1 MARYIDADKL
11 IKKISPIG
19 MVDDGNYTINAK
31 AVKVAIDKTPT
42 VDVEK
47 ERLESA
53 SFRFALL
60 DSIKRSKIAIA
71 EHDREVARE
80 IFEEMQSCLIQ
91 RHWNGLDIVSFEF
104 DAVKYAELKKKYTES
119 EGKG

>member
-1 MARYIDADKL
+1 MARYIDADEL
-11 IKKISPIG
+11 IKKIFPIG
-19 MVDDGNYTINAK
+19 LVDDGNYTINAK

-71 EHDREVARE
+71 EHDRELARK
-80 IFEEMQSCLIQ
+80 IFEEIERTFKALLM
-91 RHWNGLDIVSFEF
+91 GDITDIE
-104 DAVKYAELKKKYTES
+104 KILAELKKKYTES
-119 EGKG
+119 EGNI